1 MTNIRPVS
9 DRIIAKK
16 VLKEQKKDGLI
27 LPDSSQNQ
35 SIFEVVA
42 VGPGKMTD
50 QGSMIPQPVKVS
62 DHILIEKYSGQEV
75 TLDGEDYIILK
86 ADDVIAVLE

>member
-1 MTNIRPVS
+1 MTTIRPVG
-9 DRIIAKK
+9 DRIIAQK
-16 VLKEQKKDGLI
+16 VVQEQKKGGLI
-27 LPDSSQNQ
+27 LPDSSQDQ
-35 SIFEVVA
+35 IIFEVVA

-62 DHILIEKYSGQEV
+62 DHILIEKYAGQEV
-75 TLDGEDYIILK
+75 TLDEEDYIILK